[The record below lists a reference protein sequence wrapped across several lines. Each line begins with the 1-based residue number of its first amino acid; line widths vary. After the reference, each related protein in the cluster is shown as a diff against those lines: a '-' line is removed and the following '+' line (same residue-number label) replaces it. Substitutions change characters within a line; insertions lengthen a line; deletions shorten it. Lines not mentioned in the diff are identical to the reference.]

1 MAFLLHLIKHT
12 IMIVRM
18 AKAGNATTMIVN
30 KQLNE
35 TSEDTVEY

>member
-1 MAFLLHLIKHT
+1 
-12 IMIVRM
+12 M

-35 TSEDTVEY
+35 TSEDTVEYWAVWLVCDVILLL